1 MQPQQDQGKI
11 MAAMAQ
17 AAQGGQQAAA
27 PMAPTDGKTP
37 QMVLKVD
44 GQEIT
49 DPMQIIDYV
58 NKVQESMEEK
68 LEPNNNPAEES
79 AESVP
84 NKSKPATK
92 EQVAYIMGE

>member
-17 AAQGGQQAAA
+17 AAQGGQQPVA
-27 PMAPTDGKTP
+27 PATPTAPTDGKTP

-49 DPMQIIDYV
+49 DPMEIIDYV
-58 NKVQESMEEK
+58 NQVQTSMQEKMEPEEG
-68 LEPNNNPAEES
+68 

-84 NKSKPATK
+84 NKSKPASK
-92 EQVAYIMGE
+92 EEIAYIMGE